1 MAANIDQAN
10 ALIGE
15 LKDTIKQLQQQNKDL
30 QQQINTLIEEL
41 DLQHDRFY
49 DV

>member
-15 LKDTIKQLQQQNKDL
+15 LKETIKQLQHENQVLRHEIKWLNDQL
-30 QQQINTLIEEL
+30 TH
-41 DLQHDRFY
+41 QHDKYY

>member
-15 LKDTIKQLQQQNKDL
+15 LKDTIKQLQQHNTEL

>member
-15 LKDTIKQLQQQNKDL
+15 LTETIKHLQQQNTDL
-30 QQQINTLIEEL
+30 QQQIDTLTEEL

>member
-15 LKDTIKQLQQQNKDL
+15 LKDTIKDL
-30 QQQINTLIEEL
+30 QRQNENLQHQVDTLTQEL
-41 DLQHDRFY
+41 DLRHDKFY
-49 DV
+49 DC